1 MKGATQCARR
11 VKALFK
17 TMRSRLGKVHLPA
30 VGDPIGQLILGVFT
44 RDNPESKA
52 REALDALRGI
62 VVDYNELRVIPP
74 IEIAETVGDFSD
86 VKNKSEDLS
95 RALNKIFL
103 IEHIVS
109 LDRLIE
115 MSAKDARAYLDR
127 VDGLEPYTHARIRL
141 LGLGKHAI
149 PLDEAMWSLAR
160 RDELVD
166 AKCSLAE
173 AQDFLERQISEEE
186 ALEFFTLLRK
196 HAWTEMGAA
205 VRKGDVERIVSV
217 PPDRTS
223 RNMLKLITPED
234 FAPQPMGGSPDD
246 DGFDDMEIDERPSK
260 SSSKKSAVKEPRARA
275 SSSATVATPAKRT
288 ADARKPAAPR
298 AAAKARAAERTPA
311 KSSRR
316 SSPRG

>member
-11 VKALFK
+11 VKSLFK
-17 TMRSRLGKVHLPA
+17 SLRGRLGKVHLPA
-30 VGDPIGQLILGVFT
+30 VGDPIGQLILGVFS

-74 IEIAETVGDFSD
+74 LEIAETVGEYSD
-86 VKNKSEDLS
+86 IKTKSEDLS
-95 RALNKIFL
+95 RSLNKIFL

-109 LDRLIE
+109 LDRLTD

-127 VDGLEPYTHARIRL
+127 IDGLEPYTHARIRL

-149 PLDEAMWSLAR
+149 PLDEAMLALAR
-160 RDELVD
+160 REEIIDG
-166 AKCSLAE
+166 KCTLGE
-173 AQDFLERQISEEE
+173 AQDFLERQISDDD

-196 HAWTEMGAA
+196 HAWSEFGAA
-205 VRKGDVERIVSV
+205 VRKGDVERINSV

-223 RNMLKLITPED
+223 RNMLKLITPDD
-234 FAPQPMGGSPDD
+234 FAPQSVTAGMDD
-246 DGFDDMEIDERPSK
+246 DGFDEIEL
-260 SSSKKSAVKEPRARA
+260 EPRATKT
-275 SSSATVATPAKRT
+275 S
-288 ADARKPAAPR
+288 RKPVAKESKRSAGVAAGAAAPKR
-298 AAAKARAAERTPA
+298 GSEPRKASASKSPARHRPAERPGS

-316 SSPRG
+316 SSSRG

>member
-11 VKALFK
+11 VKSLFK
-17 TMRSRLGKVHLPA
+17 SMRNRLGKVHLPA
-30 VGDPIGQLILGVFT
+30 VGDPIGQLILGVFS

-74 IEIAETVGDFSD
+74 IEIAETVGDYSEI
-86 VKNKSEDLS
+86 KTKAEDLS

-127 VDGLEPYTHARIRL
+127 IDGLEPYTHARIRL

-149 PLDEAMWSLAR
+149 PLDEAMLALAR
-160 RDELVD
+160 REEIID
-166 AKCSLAE
+166 AKCSLGE
-173 AQDFLERQISEEE
+173 AQDFLERQIHDDE

-196 HAWTEMGAA
+196 HAWAELGSA
-205 VRKGDVERIVSV
+205 VRKGDVERIISV

-223 RNMLKLITPED
+223 RNMLKLITPDD
-234 FAPQPMGGSPDD
+234 FAPQSGAGGMDD
-246 DGFDDMEIDERPSK
+246 DEFDDVELEERPTK
-260 SSSKKSAVKEPRARA
+260 PTRKAVTKE
-275 SSSATVATPAKRT
+275 SKRT
-288 ADARKPAAPR
+288 APATVVGSAGQRGSNSRKAS
-298 AAAKARAAERTPA
+298 PA
-311 KSSRR
+311 KSAAKHRSTERTSAKAGRR
-316 SSPRG
+316 SSSQRG